1 MFRSS
6 VFHNQPLNNW
16 NASDANMSF
25 AFRDLAAASSKR
37 MLMML
42 WAAAL
47 IGTTLVQG
55 RKHATAIN
63 QQPTPNPRRASCPLS
78 VQSRVAIVLRGS
90 AFRAGRFSPGCSERA
105 RGKQERAT
113 ASLLDHVVAP
123 LETVCGA
130 RVEVIVSMCSDS
142 FRHLTR
148 CAEMGRDVYAVL
160 GRRLVALE
168 FCVSAGQG
176 ASVRMAL
183 DLFKRRH
190 APMAYALI
198 VVARHDYVYSQSIT
212 HWGAWENASLA
223 RFNFLSRCERR
234 CAPNE
239 VPATK
244 DCGQFG
250 DDPPRCV
257 ADFLYTMP
265 GAFFGAFDRAVGKRN
280 CFNGTEWDSGHRACG
295 FLIPWWIDR
304 TTNTSSESWGF
315 LTDWRPAV
323 RLREPSPIGFVYS

>member
-1 MFRSS
+1 M
-6 VFHNQPLNNW
+6 
-16 NASDANMSF
+16 
-25 AFRDLAAASSKR
+25 
-37 MLMML
+37 
-42 WAAAL
+42 
-47 IGTTLVQG
+47 
-55 RKHATAIN
+55 
-63 QQPTPNPRRASCPLS
+63 
-78 VQSRVAIVLRGS
+78 
-90 AFRAGRFSPGCSERA
+90 
-105 RGKQERAT
+105 
-113 ASLLDHVVAP
+113 
-123 LETVCGA
+123 
-130 RVEVIVSMCSDS
+130 
-142 FRHLTR
+142 
-148 CAEMGRDVYAVL
+148 
-160 GRRLVALE
+160 
-168 FCVSAGQG
+168 SAGQG

-183 DLFKRRH
+183 VLFKRRH

-265 GAFFGAFDRAVGKRN
+265 GAFFGAFDRAVGKEIVLTGRVGQWAPG
-280 CFNGTEWDSGHRACG
+280 FG

-304 TTNTSSESWGF
+304 TTSTSAIGDF
-315 LTDWRPAV
+315 DWAPAV
-323 RLREPSPIGFVYS
+323 RCASRAQLD